1 MLASLSYPVVPKQW
15 LRIAVAMI
23 ATTIFQAGQVSAQF
37 ANLQATDQLDVKK
50 LSSPV
55 VAGQFPNLSGD
66 PAILADGD
74 RYRMFFTSP
83 NLQRLQGAIAEAT
96 SSDLE
101 NWTPVDSGTEV
112 TGKGLVLL
120 GLAGRW
126 NEQLETA
133 FAIKN
138 NDTYYL
144 YYVGYPKVGWPMNPG
159 QIGLAT
165 SSDGVHFTHK
175 SNKPVLAVTAN
186 NYDASG
192 LYSPVVIKYQEQ
204 FLMIYAG
211 HCYASNRVT
220 PGIYLLSASSNDGLV
235 WTKNKDPVL
244 SPVPTVSWLEHGVA
258 EPALVLG
265 PDANYYLFFT
275 ANLGDEQLRCIA
287 VGRSENPLGP
297 YTLASQP
304 ILSGTPGMF
313 DEKGVLAPHVLIE
326 GSKLRMW
333 YLTSRFEEPADIH
346 NIGYAEM
353 PWPLA
358 QFNEVLK

>member
-1 MLASLSYPVVPKQW
+1 MPATLSHALVPKW
-15 LRIAVAMI
+15 CLGIAVAII
-23 ATTIFQAGQVSAQF
+23 ATTTFQAVQIRAQSVK
-37 ANLQATDQLDVKK
+37 LQATDQLDVKK
-50 LSSPV
+50 LSSPL
-55 VAGQFPNLSGD
+55 VAGQFPNLSGA

-74 RYRMFFTSP
+74 LYRMFFTSP

-101 NWTPVDSGTEV
+101 NWTPVNTGNEV

-120 GLAGRW
+120 GQVGKW

-144 YYVGYPKVGWPMNPG
+144 YYVGCPKVGWPTNPG
-159 QIGLAT
+159 QIGVAT
-165 SSDGVHFTHK
+165 SSDGIRFTHK
-175 SNKPVLAVTAN
+175 SSKPILAVTAD
-186 NYDASG
+186 NYDANG
-192 LYSPVVIKYQEQ
+192 LYSPAVIKYQDR

-220 PGIYLLSASSNDGLV
+220 PGIYLLSASSHGGLV
-235 WTKNKDPVL
+235 WTKNKNPIL
-244 SPVPTVSWLEHGVA
+244 SPMPTIPWLEHGVT

-265 PDANYYLFFT
+265 PDANFYLFFT
-275 ANLGDEQLRCIA
+275 ANLGDEQSRCIA
-287 VGRSENPLGP
+287 VGRSANPLGP
-297 YTLASQP
+297 YTVASQP
-304 ILSGTPGMF
+304 ILKGTPGMF
-313 DEKGVLAPHVLIE
+313 DEKGVQAPHVLIE
-326 GSKLRMW
+326 GDRLRMW
-333 YLTSRFEEPADIH
+333 YLTSHFEEPADVN

-358 QFNEVLK
+358 QFNDVLK